1 MADYLLFILI
11 NFCHTKLNEK
21 KTWVSYN
28 FGYRRLSVSSS
39 ETAKTTDIHYIRRF
53 SKGFETDKLQGGSKY
68 EYIRCFL
75 STGKSGLSEYPTG
88 KN

>member
-21 KTWVSYN
+21 KHGVSYI

-39 ETAKTTDIHYIRRF
+39 ETGKTTDIHYIRRF
-53 SKGFETDKLQGGSKY
+53 SKGFET
-68 EYIRCFL
+68 E
-75 STGKSGLSEYPTG
+75 
-88 KN
+88 